1 MIFGGVGVA
10 HTTKNHYMNTTT
22 QKGIYKPFQSA
33 HSQLQARIAMLNV
46 YVAESIITDFI
57 YIK

>member
-22 QKGIYKPFQSA
+22 GIFYCCF
-33 HSQLQARIAMLNV
+33 L
-46 YVAESIITDFI
+46 
-57 YIK
+57 